1 MAVRDESPLRLPFK
15 SELPPSLGWLEVAA
29 WALFFAVLAGVCVQ
43 VHVKTARNLARG
55 RRADWAYYWALGAW
69 RRAPDD
75 PAKRAAVLKAAR
87 AVRSVKRHKGAIPR
101 WRSAVRQFWAGR
113 NIYRSHA
120 TNVAADPL
128 TGQPLPGQA
137 RPASAS
143 APAREQWL
151 RLGAPAEELAERPV
165 HLHPNMPFVVILLSA
180 FAYLPPQICLAVVNV
195 LKIVALLGAIC
206 AAAAAVNNGRHRMD
220 EWVVGLAVL
229 FALPLI
235 ISDIQH
241 VNTNLFVLGLLAV
254 HLWLYRRGRDGWAG
268 VVLALAVC
276 LKMTP
281 ALFGLYWLYQ
291 RNWRLLGGLVAALA
305 VMVVGL
311 PLVALGPTRFTEL
324 TGSWLANLIVPG
336 LLKARPYPIHINQ
349 SLPGVFC
356 RLVMHGNIY
365 HNPDDFA
372 VAPRFGY
379 INFLSL
385 PLAAGRYVLMGL
397 KLLILAVAAWA
408 VGWAKLPRDDAR
420 RGLHYGLVAAAM
432 LILNQ
437 RTWDH
442 HAVVLLISYLAIW
455 YVLAYGRF
463 GRRRRVACLVVML
476 AAGALNWLMGKSL
489 FTLLAGR
496 ARGREL
502 ADIVEAYG
510 PAFVHFVLIFILCVV
525 LLRALRA
532 TDRAG
537 RTLFSSRRQPLGR
550 NTAT

>member
-1 MAVRDESPLRLPFK
+1 
-15 SELPPSLGWLEVAA
+15 
-29 WALFFAVLAGVCVQ
+29 
-43 VHVKTARNLARG
+43 
-55 RRADWAYYWALGAW
+55 
-69 RRAPDD
+69 
-75 PAKRAAVLKAAR
+75 
-87 AVRSVKRHKGAIPR
+87 
-101 WRSAVRQFWAGR
+101 
-113 NIYRSHA
+113 
-120 TNVAADPL
+120 
-128 TGQPLPGQA
+128 
-137 RPASAS
+137 
-143 APAREQWL
+143 
-151 RLGAPAEELAERPV
+151 
-165 HLHPNMPFVVILLSA
+165 
-180 FAYLPPQICLAVVNV
+180 
-195 LKIVALLGAIC
+195 
-206 AAAAAVNNGRHRMD
+206 
-220 EWVVGLAVL
+220 VL
-229 FALPLI
+229 FALPLV

-241 VNTNLFVLGLLAV
+241 VNTNLFVLGLIAV
-254 HLWLYRRGRDGWAG
+254 HLWLYRRGRDAWAG
-268 VVLALAVC
+268 AVLALAVC

-281 ALFGLYWLYQ
+281 VLFGLYWLYQ

-305 VMVVGL
+305 VMVVAV
-311 PLVALGPTRFTEL
+311 PLTVLGPGRFTEL
-324 TGSWLANLIVPG
+324 TGSWLGNLIVPG
-336 LLKARPYPIHINQ
+336 LLKAKPFPIHVNQ

-356 RLVMHGNIY
+356 RLFMRGNIY
-365 HNPDDFA
+365 YNPDDFA

-379 INFLSL
+379 INLISL
-385 PLAAGRYVLMGL
+385 PLAVGRYVLMGL
-397 KLLILAVAAWA
+397 KLSILAVAAWA

-442 HAVVLLISYLAIW
+442 HAVVLLVAYLAIW

-463 GRRRRVACLVVML
+463 DRRVRVACLVMML
-476 AAGALNWLMGKSL
+476 VAGGLNWLMGKSL

-510 PAFVHFVLIFILCVV
+510 PAFVHFVLIFVLCVV